1 MTMSLKSLLV
11 LLAVLGSYPTGLS
24 LCSDLHQAAVNA
36 DISVLNQIL
45 ARDPVLVSTRDA
57 GGDTALHL
65 ACAKGHIEIVKQL
78 LSMKADVNA
87 RNIKLETPLHS
98 AIRFEDDNTALA
110 ELLVAK
116 GATINAKDIEGETP
130 LHRAASLALPN
141 LATLLVEKGADVNA
155 RRSGQWG
162 WTPLFAAVVTAVN
175 PNSTE
180 TQRITASEIV
190 RFLVSNGADVRA
202 KCGKYKE
209 DAYDYIT
216 IPADGGERK
225 DSTDLAGYLSGFIS
239 GCTPDDYT
247 EK

>member
-1 MTMSLKSLLV
+1 MSLKSLLV
-11 LLAVLGSYPTGLS
+11 LLAVLGLYPSGLS
-24 LCSDLHQAAVNA
+24 LCSDVHQAAENA

-45 ARDPVLVSTRDA
+45 ARDPALVNARDA
-57 GGDTALHL
+57 GGNTALHL
-65 ACAKGHIEIVKQL
+65 ACAKGHIKIVKQL
-78 LSMKADVNA
+78 LSMKADVNVRNA
-87 RNIKLETPLHS
+87 RQETPLHS
-98 AIRFEDDNTALA
+98 AIRFEADNTALV
-110 ELLVAK
+110 ELLIAN
-116 GATINAKDIEGETP
+116 GAMINAKDIEGEMS

-141 LATLLVEKGADVNA
+141 SVALLVEKGADVNG
-155 RRSGQWG
+155 RRAGQWG

-190 RFLVSNGADVRA
+190 RLLVGNGADVRA

-225 DSTDLAGYLSGFIS
+225 DSTDLARYLSGFIS
-239 GCTPDDYT
+239 GCTPDEYT